1 MCRCWWSITW
11 IIRRRIKEGGDPGVK
26 ATMVPPVRP
35 VAMPPSLDPKIIG
48 PADELVAKYF
58 PGLPLVP
65 QMLAAATDDVFL
77 EAIGIPVSTLRT
89 AKALY

>member
-1 MCRCWWSITW
+1 
-11 IIRRRIKEGGDPGVK
+11 
-26 ATMVPPVRP
+26 MVPPVRP

-58 PGLPLVP
+58 PGPPLVP